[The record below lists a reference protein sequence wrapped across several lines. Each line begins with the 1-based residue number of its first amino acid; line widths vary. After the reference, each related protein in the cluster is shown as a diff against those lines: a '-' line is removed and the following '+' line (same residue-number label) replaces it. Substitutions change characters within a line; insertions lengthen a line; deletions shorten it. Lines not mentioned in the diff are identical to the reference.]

1 MNNATDVIRND
12 IIKERTTIIEDAEPL
27 KPTAVDNLKSAIAAY
42 MIRYH
47 EWHPNE
53 RFFNDE
59 DQEEVSGEEMY
70 EIVTAATMD
79 FIEDNFSRARKR
91 YVYDVT
97 YTHRIEVD
105 AEDLD
110 DAEYRVGEELD
121 DHINSISSVDFD
133 FDLNTHLTTLE
144 QGLSSN
150 SEIK

>member
-12 IIKERTTIIEDAEPL
+12 IIKERTTIIEDVEPIP
-27 KPTAVDNLKSAIAAY
+27 PTAVDNLRTAIATYLA
-42 MIRYH
+42 RYH
-47 EWHPNE
+47 QYFEHE
-53 RFFNDE
+53 RFHNDE
-59 DQEEVSGEEMY
+59 LDEEVSGLDV
-70 EIVTAATMD
+70 INTVTEHTMD
-79 FIEDNFSRARKR
+79 YIEETFTRARKR

-150 SEIK
+150 SEIN